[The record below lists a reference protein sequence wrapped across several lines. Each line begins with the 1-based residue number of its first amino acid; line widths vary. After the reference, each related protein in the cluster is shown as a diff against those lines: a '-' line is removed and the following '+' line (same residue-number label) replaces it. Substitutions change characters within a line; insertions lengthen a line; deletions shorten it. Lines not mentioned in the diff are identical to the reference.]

1 MKKIKKLEKIL
12 IPVIFT
18 ALALT
23 LFTLYQFER
32 QSVEAAAELRLRDLK
47 AGVETFIISEFKKN
61 GGGSFFRE
69 PVISFD
75 NASMTVVP
83 SSLKEEVLSGLEFKT
98 TDFSEDTIA
107 RIKALKNSGDP
118 KLISSMLA
126 YYLNDRKDAFV
137 IEKALFYLYLID
149 ARFSENIDPE
159 KETESFHKLAAMIT
173 DEREKSFLTAKFGE
187 IIKAARAKTSAEKT
201 NLLGAMM
208 ASGEKKSSLSEPVF
222 ALTTAIRGEIAANSN
237 PSLRSVSIN
246 GEEKLMIS
254 GKISNSLFA
263 AAFIDTDKLNNE
275 TKARFGAAVSIY
287 PLKNERSA
295 DLAAPFKI
303 VAVSPDAPGMLLQRA
318 LLYLPLLIIIAGL
331 GYLKMRENEA
341 VRLNLQ
347 MTEFVSKI
355 AHQLKTPLSSSL
367 LHLELAERYF
377 KDGDSARAREALS
390 ASQDQARH
398 LSFLFENFSVL
409 NRLFSDGVSLAPER
423 LDLEEEVMKYL
434 RSYSYHIETGLL
446 KVVMEELES
455 LDAMADRWAF
465 YNILNNLV
473 ANSLKYS
480 GKKPVE
486 IKISIRAEGRYAVL
500 SLADNGP
507 GIPETEADLIFEKFY
522 KGKNAEADFRSTG
535 LGLYIAASLAQRC
548 GGKLVLDAKYTA
560 GAKFDIYLRKA
571 D

>member
-1 MKKIKKLEKIL
+1 MKKTKKLDKIL
-12 IPVIFT
+12 ITVVFA
-18 ALALT
+18 ALAIT

-32 QSVEAAAELRLRDLK
+32 QSAEAGAELALRDLK
-47 AGVETFIISEFKKN
+47 TGVEAFIISEFKKN
-61 GGGSFFRE
+61 EAASFFKE
-69 PVISFD
+69 PRVSFD
-75 NASMTVVP
+75 GSSMTVLP

-98 TDFSEDTIA
+98 ADFSMDTLE

-126 YYLNDRKDAFV
+126 YYLNDRKDEFV
-137 IEKALFYLYLID
+137 IEKALFYLYLIE

-159 KETESFHKLAAMIT
+159 KETESFQKLAAMIT
-173 DEREKSFLTAKFGE
+173 DEREKSFLTAKFRE
-187 IIKAARAKTSAEKT
+187 IINAARAKASSEKT
-201 NLLGAMM
+201 ELLRTMM
-208 ASGEKKSSLSEPVF
+208 TFGEKKSAPDPVF
-222 ALTTAIRGEIAANSN
+222 SLTTALRGDIAADSS
-237 PSLRSVSIN
+237 PALRSVSIN

-254 GKISNSLFA
+254 GKISSSLFA
-263 AAFIDTDKLNNE
+263 SAFIDIDKLNVE
-275 TKARFGAAVSIY
+275 IKPRFGAAVS
-287 PLKNERSA
+287 LRAVRGERFA
-295 DLAAPFKI
+295 DLAAPFRI
-303 VAVSPDAPGMLLQRA
+303 TSSAPGAPGQLLQRT
-318 LLYLPLLIIIAGL
+318 LLYLPLLIIVGGL
-331 GYLKMRENEA
+331 AYIKMRENEA

-377 KDGDSARAREALS
+377 SDGDPVKAREAI
-390 ASQDQARH
+390 ASSHDQARH

-423 LDLEEEVMKYL
+423 LDLEEEVMKYFK
-434 RSYSYHIETGLL
+434 SYGYHIETGLL
-446 KVVMEELES
+446 KVIMDDSES

-486 IKISIRAEGRYAVL
+486 IKVSIRSEGGLAVL

-507 GIPETEADLIFEKFY
+507 GVPEGEADMIFEKFY
-522 KGKNAEADFRSTG
+522 KGRNAADDFRSTG
-535 LGLYIAASLAQRC
+535 LGLYIAASLAQRS
-548 GGKLVLDAKYTA
+548 GGKLVLDSNYTA